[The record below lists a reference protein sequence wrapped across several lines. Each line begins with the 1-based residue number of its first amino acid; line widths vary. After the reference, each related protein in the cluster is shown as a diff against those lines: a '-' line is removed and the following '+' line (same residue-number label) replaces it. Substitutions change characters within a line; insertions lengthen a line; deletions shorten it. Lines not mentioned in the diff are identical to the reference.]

1 MQQHTFIKALGL
13 GAFLILLW
21 LFAPFLK
28 SFSVALLMAM
38 AISPLHRFFDTHLQR
53 NPLFHN
59 RANLITTYLVTLLF
73 ALMLFLPLSFFFFQ
87 LFENPTRIIER
98 IRTLGNQ
105 CNHKTDMLPEYMKWL
120 EEPLEKLVL
129 LTQMHKDEIIS
140 MATKWLSSGLKT
152 FLGMISEMLMILIF
166 FFFLTLYSRPMLLF
180 IMPIIPLSRSIK
192 RQFFREMSTTMA
204 VVFYTLL
211 GVMLTQGL
219 AFGLF
224 IAFFD
229 GYNALL
235 LGFLA
240 GITSIIPLLGTA
252 LVWIP
257 VALGE
262 YFAGHTLNALVI
274 ALYSWAMM
282 SFFIDNVV
290 KLIIL
295 NFINHKLSGGEV
307 RTHEFIIF
315 FAIVGGLASFG
326 FWGFLIGP
334 ALVAFAITTFKTLRK
349 LSRPMH

>member
-1 MQQHTFIKALGL
+1 MKQTAFLKFLGL
-13 GAFLILLW
+13 GAFIALLW
-21 LFAPFLK
+21 LFTPFLK
-28 SFSVALLMAM
+28 SFCVALLMAM
-38 AISPLHRFFDTHLQR
+38 AIAPLHRFFETRISNTLRLR
-53 NPLFHN
+53 NS
-59 RANLITTYLVTLLF
+59 ANLIATSLSTLLF
-73 ALMLFLPLSFFFFQ
+73 AVMLFLPLSIFLFQ
-87 LFENPTRIIER
+87 LFEHPSRIIEL
-98 IRTLGNQ
+98 IRTLGNHL
-105 CNHKTDMLPEYMKWL
+105 NLKSDMLPEYLVWL
-120 EEPLEKLVL
+120 EEPFEKLIL
-129 LTQMHKDEIIS
+129 LTQMHKDEIITFT
-140 MATKWLSSGLKT
+140 TKWLSSGLKT

-166 FFFLTLYSRPMLLF
+166 FFFVTLYARPMLLF
-180 IMPIIPLSRSIK
+180 IMPIIPLSRTIK
-192 RQFFREMSTTMA
+192 RQFFKEMSTTMA

-252 LVWIP
+252 LVWLPI
-257 VALGE
+257 ALGE
-262 YFAGHTLNALVI
+262 YFAGHTMNAIII

-295 NFINHKLSGGEV
+295 NFINRSMSGGEV
-307 RTHEFIIF
+307 KTHEFIIF

-334 ALVAFAITTFKTLRK
+334 ALVAFAITTFRTLRK
-349 LSRPMH
+349 LSRPTP

>member
-1 MQQHTFIKALGL
+1 MQQHTFIKTLGF
-13 GAFLILLW
+13 GAFLVLLW

-28 SFSVALLMAM
+28 SFCVALLMAM
-38 AISPLHRFFDTHLQR
+38 AISPLHRFINTLLQSHS
-53 NPLFHN
+53 LVQN
-59 RANLITTYLVTLLF
+59 RTNLISTSFVTLLF
-73 ALMLFLPLSFFFFQ
+73 ALMLFLPLSIFLFQ
-87 LFENPTRIIER
+87 LFENPSRIIEL
-98 IRTLGNQ
+98 IRVLGNQ
-105 CNHKTDMLPEYMKWL
+105 LNLKTDALPEYIQWL

-129 LTQMHKDEIIS
+129 LTQMHKDELIA

-166 FFFLTLYSRPMLLF
+166 FFFLTLYSRPLLLF

-192 RQFFREMSTTMA
+192 RQFFHEMSTTMA
-204 VVFYTLL
+204 IVFYTLL

-235 LGFLA
+235 LGFLT
-240 GITSIIPLLGTA
+240 GITSVIPLLGTA
-252 LVWIP
+252 LVWVP

-262 YFAGHTLNALVI
+262 YFAGHTFNALVI

-295 NFINHKLSGGEV
+295 NFINQKLSNGVV

-349 LSRPMH
+349 LSRPRH